1 MDRLVDEEM
10 AQRLADGHTMESFV
24 CNRCQ
29 KQQVLSLSTLCAMI
43 LHFGDMFGTKRF
55 LVNFEVI
62 SRLKKLCFL
71 VYLQFLK

>member
-29 KQQVLSLSTLCAMI
+29 KQQVLSLSTLWP
-43 LHFGDMFGTKRF
+43 
-55 LVNFEVI
+55 
-62 SRLKKLCFL
+62 
-71 VYLQFLK
+71 